1 MSDYINEIIRKEKYM
16 FNIKKTTYGIR
27 ITFSGIVNL
36 EEMNAWIQE
45 SMNILPDSPK
55 NFHVFAD
62 MRELEPVSLFVQR
75 VFEKGQQIY
84 KRKGMVRSVVIVNNN
99 IVKRQFE
106 KIAKESDIYNWE
118 RYIDANNNPDWEEK
132 GMYWLLNTI
141 DPDTG
146 ICDEKTVK
154 IQTVD

>member
-1 MSDYINEIIRKEKYM
+1 MSDSINEIIRKEKYM
-16 FNIKKTTYGIR
+16 FNITKTTYGVR
-27 ITFSGIVNL
+27 MTFSGIVKL

-45 SMNILPDSPK
+45 SMNILPDNPK
-55 NFHVFAD
+55 DFYVFVD

-75 VFEKGQQIY
+75 AFEKGQQLY
-84 KRKGMVRSVVIVNNN
+84 KRKGMVRSVVVVNNN

-106 KIAKESDIYNWE
+106 KIAKESDIYIWE
-118 RYIDANNNPDWEEK
+118 RYIDANSNSDWEEK
-132 GMYWLLNTI
+132 GMYWLLDTI

-146 ICDEKTVK
+146 ICDKNTVR